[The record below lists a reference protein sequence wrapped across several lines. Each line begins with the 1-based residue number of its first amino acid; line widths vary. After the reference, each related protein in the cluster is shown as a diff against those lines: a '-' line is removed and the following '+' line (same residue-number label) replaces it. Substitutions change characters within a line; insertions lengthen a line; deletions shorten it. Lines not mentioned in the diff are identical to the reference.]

1 MKKIKKFVDEVT
13 YAFKKVPYYGA
24 LLNDD
29 VIAQIKANPEQ
40 ALNLVPYSSKV
51 DYRKNFPRGILAK
64 GFSPQHPMVI
74 SSRSSGTTGER
85 TITLELGMLLL
96 QRALSTSK
104 ISAEI
109 YKIMANKDRKIVRF
123 AAPNCSDVECANPNS
138 GMEDRL
144 LPDNTLVLPVYHDL
158 MTTPDR
164 MLDKAIEEVETF
176 KPDLFYVDPTH
187 FAFLL
192 LAYKKRGLTP
202 PQIPVILSYTATTRS
217 ARRIINEFFPPHL
230 TAQLLSSTEFG
241 WIAMEC
247 PHGHLHVNDD
257 GFFPEFKALDLL
269 SEKETAE
276 QVGFTKEN
284 SVPQHAGIAS
294 SDIQSTDIKNAQHT
308 HTSPLKELC
317 LTSLDKGACPH
328 IRYTTGDIV
337 SVVGESGEIC
347 ECGSDRQRMVVE
359 GRISYF
365 LKIHGR
371 PVMSPQQVD
380 AVVGAPQW
388 LNFYQFEQIK
398 DTEFALKLVVNQAY
412 QEEAETAIVTALK
425 NALEPATQTTIK
437 IDTRIVEYISTER
450 SGKFQA
456 VKGVADV

>member
-13 YAFKKVPYYGA
+13 YAFKKVPYYGN
-24 LLNDD
+24 LLNEE
-29 VIAQIKANPEQ
+29 VIAQIKANPEH
-40 ALNLVPYSSKV
+40 AVNVIPYSSKV

-104 ISAEI
+104 ISPEI
-109 YKIMANKDRKIVRF
+109 YQIMANKDRKIVRF

-138 GMEDRL
+138 GMEERL

-164 MLDKAIEEVETF
+164 MLDKAIEEVEMF

-202 PQIPVILSYTATTRS
+202 PQIPVILSYTATTRA
-217 ARRIINEFFPPHL
+217 ARRIINEFFPMHL
-230 TAQLLSSTEFG
+230 TSQLLSSTEFG

-257 GFFPEFKALDLL
+257 GFFPEFKALEPD
-269 SEKETAE
+269 SIAGQNTA
-276 QVGFTKEN
+276 
-284 SVPQHAGIAS
+284 
-294 SDIQSTDIKNAQHT
+294 ST
-308 HTSPLKELC
+308 LKELC

-337 SVVGESGEIC
+337 SVVGNPLEAKC

-365 LKIHGR
+365 LKKQGQ
-371 PVMSPQQVD
+371 PFMSPQQVD
-380 AVVGAPQW
+380 AVVGAPTW
-388 LNFYQFEQIK
+388 LNFYQLEQIK
-398 DTEFALKLVVNQAY
+398 DEEFALKLVVNEAY
-412 QEEAETAIVTALK
+412 QEEAEAPMVAALK
-425 NALEPATQTTIK
+425 AAIGSTIK
-437 IDTRIVEYISTER
+437 IDTRVVEYISTER

-456 VKGVADV
+456 VKGVAHV